1 LELDAPSRNGLRITR
16 PAGAGCA
23 AVAGDRT
30 AKAPTA
36 AATILKA
43 LHVDSQVCHIFFM
56 NFPRKTNGLALIEPS
71 SEPPYQ
77 GAAETGRPLP
87 EGALGNDWDSI
98 P

>member
-1 LELDAPSRNGLRITR
+1 MS
-16 PAGAGCA
+16 
-23 AVAGDRT
+23 
-30 AKAPTA
+30 
-36 AATILKA
+36 IL
-43 LHVDSQVCHIFFM
+43 
-56 NFPRKTNGLALIEPS
+56 NFPRKTIGLALIEPS